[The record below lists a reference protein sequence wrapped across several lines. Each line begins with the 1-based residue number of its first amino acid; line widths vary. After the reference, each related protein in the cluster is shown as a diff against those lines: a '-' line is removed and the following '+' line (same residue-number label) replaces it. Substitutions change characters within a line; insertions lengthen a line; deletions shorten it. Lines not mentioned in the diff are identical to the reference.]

1 MSEPRCIGIDFGTD
15 SVRVVVVRA
24 DTGAQEA
31 HSSAAY
37 PRWTEGR
44 YCDAAASQFRQH
56 PLDYLDSLER
66 ACQAVSA
73 QLSGAQRDSIIGIGV
88 DTTASTVCAVDEA
101 GTPLALGERFADN
114 PNAMFVLWKDHT
126 ALRESREINT
136 VARTW
141 GGIDYTCFSGGAYSP
156 EWFWAKALHV
166 LRTDAEVADAACSWT
181 EHCDWIPGLLTGAT
195 APGQLRRGRAAAGH
209 KAMWHESWGG
219 LPSADFLARLDPRLA
234 ALRGRLYD
242 ASYPSDQS
250 AGPLTGE
257 WAGRLGL
264 PAGITVAVG
273 GGDAHLGAVGGGVR
287 PGTVAKI
294 LGTST
299 CDMIVADADA
309 LGDRVIAGICG
320 QVDGSIVPGLIGL
333 EAGQSAYGDVY
344 AWFRDLLCWP
354 LRALPAEQRE
364 AIGGRLLD
372 DLSDAAEALPV
383 DPGGILSLDWF
394 NGRRTPN
401 ANPGLKAAITGLS
414 LGADAPRRVPL
425 PGRSHRLRQPRHQ
438 RAPGRR
444 RHPGG
449 RDHRARRHL
458 ATLRLRRAGGRRR
471 ARHADQRIGHRRRVR
486 PRRGDVRGHG
496 GRPLRHRAGG
506 AGRHGARLQDHL
518 RAGPRA
524 GGAIHRRLPALPRPR
539 RSGGVR
545 PLAPRHSVAAPGR
558 ARSSASCR
566 NELL

>member
-1 MSEPRCIGIDFGTD
+1 MRRPPIH
-15 SVRVVVVRA
+15 A
-24 DTGAQEA
+24 GA
-31 HSSAAY
+31 
-37 PRWTEGR
+37 RGR
-44 YCDAAASQFRQH
+44 YCDAAASRFRQH

-66 ACQAVSA
+66 AAQEVSA
-73 QLSGAQRDSIIGIGV
+73 QLGDAQRDSIIGIGV

-101 GTPLALGERFADN
+101 GTPLALSERFADN

-126 ALRESREINT
+126 ALRESEEINT

-166 LRTDAEVADAACSWT
+166 LRADPEVAAAACSWT

-299 CDMIVADADA
+299 CDMIVTDAGA

-344 AWFRDLLCWP
+344 AWFRELLCWP

-372 DLSDAAEALPV
+372 DLSDAAAGDAGRPLRYPEPRLVQRPAHAARQ
-383 DPGGILSLDWF
+383 PGAEGGDHRPQP
-394 NGRRTPN
+394 RRRC
-401 ANPGLKAAITGLS
+401 
-414 LGADAPRRVPL
+414 PRRVPL
-425 PGRSHRLRQPRHQ
+425 SSRSHRLRQPRHQ

-449 RDHRARRHL
+449 RDHCARRHL
-458 ATLRLRRAGGRRR
+458 AALRFRRAGGRRR
-471 ARHADQRIGHRRRVR
+471 ARHADQGIGHRRRVR
-486 PRRGDVRGHG
+486 PRRGDVRGHR

-506 AGRHGARLQDHL
+506 AGRHGPPASRPPTSRTRSGRRNTPKATSATAPSPKRWSPLPGSPPLRSRARLATTL
-518 RAGPRA
+518 FRG
-524 GGAIHRRLPALPRPR
+524 
-539 RSGGVR
+539 
-545 PLAPRHSVAAPGR
+545 
-558 ARSSASCR
+558 
-566 NELL
+566 

>member
-15 SVRVVVVRA
+15 SVRVVVVRT

-31 HSSAAY
+31 HASAAY
-37 PRWTEGR
+37 PRWSEGR
-44 YCDAAASQFRQH
+44 YCDAAASRFRQH
-56 PLDYLDSLER
+56 PLDYLESLER

-126 ALRESREINT
+126 ALRESEEINT

-166 LRTDAEVADAACSWT
+166 LRADPEVAAAACSWT

-219 LPSADFLARLDPRLA
+219 LPSADFLGRLDPRLA

-250 AGPLTGE
+250 AGTLTAE

-299 CDMIVADADA
+299 CDMIVADAGA

-320 QVDGSIVPGLIGL
+320 QVDGSIVPGLTGL

-354 LRALPAEQRE
+354 LRSLPAEQRE
-364 AIGGRLLD
+364 AVAGRLLD
-372 DLSDAAEALPV
+372 DLSDAAAALPV

-414 LGADAPRRVPL
+414 LGAGAPAVYRSLVEATAYGSRAINEHLIAAGIPVDEIIALGGISQRSDFAVQVAADVLGMPIKVSATDEGSAL
-425 PGRSHRLRQPRHQ
+425 GAAMCAATAAGYYATVQEAQAAMAPGFKTTYEPDPQ
-438 RAPGRR
+438 RASQYTEGYQRY
-444 RHPGG
+444 
-449 RDHRARRHL
+449 RAL
-458 ATLRLRRAGGRRR
+458 AEAVES
-471 ARHADQRIGHRRRVR
+471 APWR
-486 PRRGDVRGHG
+486 PAT
-496 GRPLRHRAGG
+496 P
-506 AGRHGARLQDHL
+506 
-518 RAGPRA
+518 
-524 GGAIHRRLPALPRPR
+524 
-539 RSGGVR
+539 
-545 PLAPRHSVAAPGR
+545 
-558 ARSSASCR
+558 
-566 NELL
+566 